1 MLKFLKSINN
11 KNPNE
16 NSKPANPNIKKVFDI
31 KFISSFIE
39 ATKIEKQ
46 YKVNHVI
53 SE

>member
-1 MLKFLKSINN
+1 MLKFLNKINN

-16 NSKPANPNIKKVFDI
+16 NSKPANPKIKKVLDI
-31 KFISSFIE
+31 KFKSSFID

-46 YKVNHVI
+46 YKDSHVI